1 MTKMYPLA
9 LSIMLFTVLASAS
22 TVNAASTDSEQA
34 GNEKRRL
41 YENQRNIIRLRKEQ
55 LLLEQEIQKA
65 QTSMAEL
72 TEDNTEAVKLKD
84 QVRINQEYIALI
96 DDVIPNITQFI
107 SEQKQGI
114 SLLEKGT
121 NPSALDTALSKAL
134 NSNLPELLKNLSTNE
149 LARKE
154 VIRLRSILKQQSLLR
169 GKTPRTESTVSLAN
183 DEFIAEGEF
192 LRLLGL
198 FSGGDADEAED
209 KLVRITGTRNDK
221 PYMQEEILSYLGH
234 NHYYIEMIVHS
245 GDMTFSIDG
254 RPWQLNVA
262 ETEDD
267 APYILIY
274 DTTKTNDPRL
284 VMFNKSLL
292 AD

>member
-1 MTKMYPLA
+1 MLSMFRFA
-9 LSIMLFTVLASAS
+9 LPITVLTLVTTSV
-22 TVNAASTDSEQA
+22 TGYAAPIESEQTTS
-34 GNEKRRL
+34 EKRRL

-55 LLLEQEIQKA
+55 LEFEKEIKKIDEQRSTLE
-65 QTSMAEL
+65 
-72 TEDNTEAVKLKD
+72 EDSADRLSLNEQIADKEAL
-84 QVRINQEYIALI
+84 IALI
-96 DDVIPNITQFI
+96 DEVIPNITQYI
-107 SEQKQGI
+107 EEQKQGI
-114 SLLEKGT
+114 SLEKGT
-121 NPSALDTALSKAL
+121 SPSALDTALSKAL

-169 GKTPRTESTVSLAN
+169 GKTPETESTVSLAN

-209 KLVRITGTRNDK
+209 KLVRITGTKNNK

-234 NHYYIEMIVHS
+234 NHYYIEMVVSS

-254 RPWQLNVA
+254 RPWQLKVA
-262 ETEDD
+262 ETEND

-274 DTTKTNDPRL
+274 DITKTNDPRL